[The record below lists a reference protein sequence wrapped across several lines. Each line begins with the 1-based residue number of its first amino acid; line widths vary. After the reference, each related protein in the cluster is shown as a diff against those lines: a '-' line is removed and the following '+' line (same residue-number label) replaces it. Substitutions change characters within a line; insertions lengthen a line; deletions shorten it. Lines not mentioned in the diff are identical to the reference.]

1 MGLIPENKGTKMD
14 TTRKFLISFDT
25 EKMSSLETDVLV
37 IGSGV
42 AGLRAAIESA
52 RFGKV
57 LIITKGKFDEN
68 NTERAQGGIAVV
80 LSKMDSFKKHR
91 EDSLRAGK
99 KLCDIKAVN
108 VLVKEGPARIN
119 ELLKWGINFDKEKG
133 KLLFTRE
140 AGHCMRRILHARG
153 DSTGKEL
160 EKVLIRKVKQNKN
173 IRILEY
179 TYAID
184 LLHKEGVCFGSIV
197 ETKGDGC
204 KVVYAQKTILATGG
218 IGQLYRE
225 TTNSVV
231 STGCGVA
238 LAYRAGAKIIDM
250 EFIQFHPTT
259 LYIAG
264 ASRILISEAAR
275 GEGGVLRNKFGIKF
289 MKKYDKER
297 ELASRDV
304 VARAIFNE
312 MRDTKSAYVY
322 LDLTHLNVEFLKK
335 RFPYITKTCFSF
347 GIDIKKHYI
356 PVCPTAHYMI
366 GGIKTNMKG
375 ETGIINLYACGETA
389 CLGLH
394 GANRLA
400 SNSLLE
406 GLVFGYRA
414 GICAGESVGKRKK
427 ALKISNKFNN
437 EKLKELDSED
447 IRKSLK
453 SLMTRFVGI
462 ERDRET
468 LLEARKEIVFWSS
481 YVIRR
486 LFSTSE
492 GWELQNMLTVAKI
505 IQESALLRKESRGG
519 HYRKDYPAENDI
531 KWSGKHIEF
540 SIKDGCRVGKI

>member
-1 MGLIPENKGTKMD
+1 MDITK
-14 TTRKFLISFDT
+14 KFLISFDT

-42 AGLRAAIESA
+42 AGLRAAIESS

-57 LIITKGKFDEN
+57 LIITKSKFNEN

-80 LSKMDSFKKHR
+80 LSKRDSFKKHR

-99 KLCDIKAVN
+99 KLCDVEAVN
-108 VLVKEGPARIN
+108 ILVKEGPARIK

-133 KLLFTRE
+133 NFLFTRE
-140 AGHCMRRILHARG
+140 AGHCMRRILHSQG

-160 EKVLIRKVKQNKN
+160 EKILIRKVKQNEN
-173 IRILEY
+173 ITILEY

-184 LLHKEGVCFGSIV
+184 LLHKEGVCFGAIV
-197 ETKGDGC
+197 EIKGQGR
-204 KVVYAQKTILATGG
+204 KVIYSQKTIVATGG

-289 MKKYDKER
+289 MKKYDKEK

-347 GIDIKKHYI
+347 GIDVKKHFI

-366 GGIKTNMKG
+366 GGIKTNKKG

-414 GICAGESVGKRKK
+414 GICAGESMGKRRKFF
-427 ALKISNKFNN
+427 KIANKFKD
-437 EKLKELDSED
+437 EKLKELDRED

-468 LLEARKEIVFWSS
+468 LLEARKEIIFWSS

-486 LFSTSE
+486 LFSTPE

-519 HYRKDYPAENDI
+519 HYRKDYPVENDM

-540 SIKDGCRVGKI
+540 SIKDACRIGKI